1 MRRNPGERPIFN
13 RRSFLRGAGT
23 IAIGLPFL
31 EGLPERSAWSA
42 DSPPVFS
49 MFMVAACGV
58 VGNKFFPDAT
68 GSITQASLMGLSD
81 KAVSVLA
88 PHAENLLFIKGINFP

>member
-1 MRRNPGERPIFN
+1 
-13 RRSFLRGAGT
+13 
-23 IAIGLPFL
+23 
-31 EGLPERSAWSA
+31 
-42 DSPPVFS
+42 

-68 GSITQASLMGLSD
+68 GPITQASLMGLSD

-88 PHAENLLFIKGINFP
+88 PHADNLLFIKGINFPLGWTDQLRPRAGPLSVADRGTARRQRLDVLFDGHLGGHGDRARR